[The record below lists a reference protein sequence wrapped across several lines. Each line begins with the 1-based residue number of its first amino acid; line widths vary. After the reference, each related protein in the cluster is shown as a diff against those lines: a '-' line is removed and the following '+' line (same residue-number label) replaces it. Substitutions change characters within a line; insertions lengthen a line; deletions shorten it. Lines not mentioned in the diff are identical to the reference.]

1 MAEIDSLS
9 IQIKASTH
17 EAITSID
24 RLIAT
29 LGKLSSALNISG
41 VEGFTSSLQHISSAI
56 NAINTDK
63 VERLSVSMR
72 GLASAGKKLSAI
84 GDPFGNVNRSLR
96 ELSSIQLS
104 DTLANLNFVKDAVSK
119 VGGKSGQAA
128 GAAMQEISAGLR
140 SLNVPVPPIG
150 DELTG
155 LANGLRA
162 LGSGKIVTASQT
174 LPYLAEGLRELN
186 TAGVGLTANA
196 EKIVT
201 LANAVKLFGYSKMEK
216 AIVNMPVLATELKK
230 LIETLASA
238 PEVSNNTVELVKAI
252 SNLNVNTR
260 QLSTNATKAG
270 RSLDFFTNHAKKA
283 HRATFSL
290 AATIGKIYAT
300 YWALFRL
307 VGMFKSSIDIASNLT
322 EVQNVVDHTFGD
334 MKYRMED
341 FASTAVETIGM
352 SELTAKEI
360 GSRFQAMGRNMGV
373 PDSAVQKTNDF
384 IQKATNG
391 YANVADS
398 MADVS
403 INLTKLSGDMASFY
417 NMDYEDVAE
426 KMEAVFTGQTR
437 PLRTFGLDLT
447 QASLKAF
454 ALANGL
460 NADIESMTQA
470 EKTLLRYQYV
480 MANTVAAQG
489 DFERTIGTWANQVK
503 LARENLKRLQ
513 IILGQIGINTFKP
526 LVANFNSAMNDIIHL
541 AESTFNSLGKIF
553 GWQIELSDVGIV
565 DDMADGL
572 ADIEDGYEGAS
583 KEAKKF
589 KNFLLGID
597 ELNLLPDNNDKD
609 NGGGAG
615 DALGVMANGL
625 QDSVVNMRE
634 TESAFDSIYDT
645 LFKLGKRIGEVQN
658 EFLKSIDWDSIFDK
672 AERFGKGLASFL
684 NGYLSDAELFY
695 QKGRFIAN
703 AINTVAHSIYGFF
716 HEFDGFQLGVSIG
729 SELNGLTENLDW
741 VTIQNAAYEMAHD
754 LTETINGFF
763 ETANWKD
770 VGHSIAEGINTAV
783 KFVSTFWNEIH
794 WDIIGTSIGDAVTQF
809 FKDIDAEEMAKLFK
823 GKIQAILDLAN
834 NFLESADFEEIGHKI
849 GQFLSALNLE
859 DYYDDIARLIW
870 NLIKAGFNGL
880 SSMVEE
886 APLES
891 ALLLAFGAM
900 KFTGFGGIIGGNMA
914 GSVAS
919 AFTPKL
925 TATLFTDIGA
935 LSKNATLLGKAGLVG
950 TAIAA
955 AIVTAIESYN
965 IGLEIGKSIFPED
978 SQWYTQD
985 AWKEALTNIPWW
997 FKAVKED
1004 IGSNRSDFGY
1014 FQDDKRAYTSSWF
1027 YDMFGFE
1034 DGSTW
1039 GEIKDSLRKGRVYMS
1054 DDDLKRLKD
1063 LLVDEGLSVT
1073 DVNALMNQLK
1083 EARNSYVDG
1092 FKVWL
1097 QDNSGVIEREGLT
1110 IDDAYDKYMKA
1121 LDATVNAEAER
1132 KREALANHPAT
1143 LYAQSKLAEET
1154 EAKIEAL
1161 ANHPI
1166 TRYAEAKLEEQRS
1179 ELNKNID
1186 SWARLSDA
1194 QLKFA
1199 NLVEKVPDLVREMTG
1214 AESANL
1220 FTTGL
1225 QNVENIN
1232 IRLST
1237 AFETIKS
1244 KVGELSNQI
1253 TPDSFGT
1260 MFDNIPKAFSKAW
1273 ENSLNVMKEMWAQMA
1288 EWINQNAKIEIPS
1301 TKIGKAEISG
1311 GTIRLKVPK
1320 FDVGGSIPNDGSLF
1334 IANERGPEVMANM
1347 GSSTG
1352 IMNTDQMEAAI
1363 ASGMMKALSA
1373 SNQNI
1378 QVVLDGD
1385 AAALFTAMVKQNN
1398 SAIMRTGSSPLRR

>member
-29 LGKLSSALNISG
+29 LGKLSGALNISG

-72 GLASAGKKLSAI
+72 GLASAGKKLSGI
-84 GDPFGNVNRSLR
+84 GDPFGNVNSSLR
-96 ELSSIQLS
+96 ELSTIQLS
-104 DTLANLNFVKDAVSK
+104 DTLENLNIVKDAVSK

-128 GAAMQEISAGLR
+128 GAAMKEIAAGLR

-150 DELTG
+150 EELTA

-162 LGSGKIVTASQT
+162 LGSGNIVTASQT
-174 LPYLAEGLRELN
+174 LPYLAQGLRELN
-186 TAGVGLTANA
+186 AAGGSLTADA
-196 EKIVT
+196 EKIIT

-216 AIVNMPVLATELKK
+216 SIVNLPILATELKK

-252 SNLNVNTR
+252 GNLNVNTR
-260 QLSTNATKAG
+260 QLSTNATRAG
-270 RSLDFFTNHAKKA
+270 RSLDFFSNHAKKA
-283 HRATFSL
+283 HKATFSL

-300 YWALFRL
+300 YWALFR
-307 VGMFKSSIDIASNLT
+307 VMGMFKNSIDLASNLT

-360 GSRFQAMGRNMGV
+360 GARFQAMGRNMGV

-526 LVANFNSAMNDIIHL
+526 LVANFNAAMNDIIHL

-553 GWQIELSDVGIV
+553 GWQIEISDVGIV

-572 ADIEDGYEGAS
+572 EDVGDGFDGAR

-597 ELNLLPDNNDKD
+597 ELNLLPDNDDKD
-609 NGGGAG
+609 SGSGAG
-615 DALGVMANGL
+615 DSFAAMASGM
-625 QDSVVNMRE
+625 QDSLVNMRE

-645 LFKLGKRIGEVQN
+645 LYKLGARIGEVQK
-658 EFLKSIDWDSIFDK
+658 EWLKNIKWDDIYEK
-672 AERFGKGLASFL
+672 ARNIGKGLASFL

-695 QKGRFIAN
+695 EKGRFIAN
-703 AINTVAHSIYGFF
+703 GINTVSQAIYGFF
-716 HEFDGFQLGVSIG
+716 HEFDGYQLGVDLG
-729 SELNGLTENLDW
+729 SELNGITSNLDW
-741 VTIQNAAYEMAHD
+741 SIIKSGSYEMAHD

-770 VGHSIAEGINTAV
+770 VGHTIAEGINTAV

-794 WDIIGTSIGDAVTQF
+794 WDVIGTSIGDAVTQF
-809 FKDIDAEEMAKLFK
+809 FKDIDAEEAARMFK

-849 GQFLSALNLE
+849 GQFLSELKLE
-859 DYYDDIARLIW
+859 DYADDIARLIW

-880 SSMVEE
+880 SSVVEE
-886 APLES
+886 APIEA
-891 ALLLAFGAM
+891 ALLLAFGSM
-900 KFTGFGGIIGGNMA
+900 KFSNFGLSVGGNMA
-914 GSVAS
+914 GAASS

-925 TATLFTDIGA
+925 TSLLLTDLGT
-935 LSKNATLLGKAGLVG
+935 LSKSASLTYKAGLVG

-955 AIVTAIESYN
+955 AIITAIEGYN
-965 IGLEIGKSIFPED
+965 LGIKLGEALFPED
-978 SQWYTQD
+978 AMWYTAD
-985 AWKEALTNIPWW
+985 AWKEAVMNIGFWDN
-997 FKAVKED
+997 AVEEFS
-1004 IGSNRSDFGY
+1004 GSHRSDFGY
-1014 FQDDKRAYTSSWF
+1014 FKDDQVTSIYPYF
-1027 YDMFGFE
+1027 NKLLGAE
-1034 DGSTW
+1034 DGDTW
-1039 GEIKDSLRKGRVYMS
+1039 KDVKDRIRRGSVYITDKDINDIKKFLEDSGVSASEINNL
-1054 DDDLKRLKD
+1054 
-1063 LLVDEGLSVT
+1063 T
-1073 DVNALMNQLK
+1073 NQLVS
-1083 EARNSYVDG
+1083 ARDSYENG
-1092 FKVWL
+1092 FKLWL
-1097 QDNSGVIEREGLT
+1097 SNNSGILERENITLVQ
-1110 IDDAYDKYMKA
+1110 AYRRYE
-1121 LDATVNAEAER
+1121 NAVER
-1132 KREALANHPAT
+1132 TK
-1143 LYAQSKLAEET
+1143 ET
-1154 EAKIEAL
+1154 
-1161 ANHPI
+1161 
-1166 TRYAEAKLEEQRS
+1166 S
-1179 ELNKNID
+1179 ET
-1186 SWARLSDA
+1186 
-1194 QLKFA
+1194 FA
-1199 NLVEKVPDLVREMTG
+1199 NLGKTIGSIFSKEQEITNDFNGISSGDRFARSGIGGNNIWTKE
-1214 AESANL
+1214 
-1220 FTTGL
+1220 L
-1225 QNVENIN
+1225 QNIENLNTKLFATKNGIEQVGIAFESFAKKDKSSSLADAFESVKTKAQEIGSKLSGDTFAKMFENIP
-1232 IRLST
+1232 
-1237 AFETIKS
+1237 
-1244 KVGELSNQI
+1244 Q
-1253 TPDSFGT
+1253 
-1260 MFDNIPKAFSKAW
+1260 AFSIAW
-1273 ENSLNVMKEMWAQMA
+1273 RDALTVMQEMWAQMA
-1288 EWINQNAKIEIPS
+1288 KWINENAKIEIPK
-1301 TKIGKAEISG
+1301 TKVGKNEIGG
-1311 GTIRLKVPK
+1311 GTVQLKVPK
-1320 FDVGGSIPNDGSLF
+1320 FDVGGSIPNNGQLF
-1334 IANERGPEVMANM
+1334 VANESGAEVVANM
-1347 GSSTG
+1347 GRSTG
-1352 IMNTDQMEAAI
+1352 VMNTDQMETAI
-1363 ASGMMKALSA
+1363 ANGMMKALAA
-1373 SNQNI
+1373 SGQTV
-1378 QVVLDGD
+1378 QVVLNGD
-1385 AAALFTAMVKQNN
+1385 ASTFFTAMVKENNN
-1398 SAIMRTGSSPLRR
+1398 SIMRTGASPLRV